1 MITMILNFCIRSS
14 IYYYYSRLI
23 VVIQN
28 MFLTAPPSCTV
39 CSAKREWTAKMVR
52 LGAGDKG
59 NTIQQI
65 IFKSAKDNPTDMINI
80 TSTFFLLIHEH
91 S

>member
-1 MITMILNFCIRSS
+1 
-14 IYYYYSRLI
+14 
-23 VVIQN
+23 

-65 IFKSAKDNPTDMINI
+65 IFKSAKDNPTDTINMN
-80 TSTFFLLIHEH
+80 STFMNTVEDCLKLLGHGRRGQC
-91 S
+91 

>member
-1 MITMILNFCIRSS
+1 
-14 IYYYYSRLI
+14 
-23 VVIQN
+23 

-80 TSTFFLLIHEH
+80 TSTFFLLIHELC
-91 S
+91 SLNTVEGRSQLLGPGR

>member
-1 MITMILNFCIRSS
+1 
-14 IYYYYSRLI
+14 
-23 VVIQN
+23 

-65 IFKSAKDNPTDMINI
+65 IFKSAKDNPTYNPTDNPTDMINM
-80 TSTFFLLIHEH
+80 TTTFFLLIHEH

>member
-1 MITMILNFCIRSS
+1 
-14 IYYYYSRLI
+14 
-23 VVIQN
+23 

-65 IFKSAKDNPTDMINI
+65 IFKSAKDNPTDNPTDMINM
-80 TSTFFLLIHEH
+80 TSTFFLLIHEFY
-91 S
+91 SLNTVEDRS